1 MSLLYVCMTGGEI
14 AGEEVS
20 RAAGPDGPRGWPV
33 GGGVKIR
40 PGWTSRRASWWAS
53 HSGQNFHEPS
63 KARARFRRKPE
74 KRKPLIRE
82 GVRKWQNES
91 CGGISPVWKGEEE
104 TGGKKSP
111 LSLGKIDLPI
121 QMRSSVNPTF
131 DSLVGSWRSW
141 WPLWFCSSQGEKGK
155 RKF

>member
-20 RAAGPDGPRGWPV
+20 RAAGPDGPRGWAV
-33 GGGVKIR
+33 EGGVKIR
-40 PGWTSRRASWWAS
+40 PGWTSRRASWWAC
-53 HSGQNFHEPS
+53 HLGQIFHEHS
-63 KARARFRRKPE
+63 KARARFRCKPE

-91 CGGISPVWKGEEE
+91 CGVYPRMKRGRGN
-104 TGGKKSP
+104 GGKEKP
-111 LSLGKIDLPI
+111 LSLGKIYRPI

-141 WPLWFCSSQGEKGK
+141 WPSWFRSSQGEKWK